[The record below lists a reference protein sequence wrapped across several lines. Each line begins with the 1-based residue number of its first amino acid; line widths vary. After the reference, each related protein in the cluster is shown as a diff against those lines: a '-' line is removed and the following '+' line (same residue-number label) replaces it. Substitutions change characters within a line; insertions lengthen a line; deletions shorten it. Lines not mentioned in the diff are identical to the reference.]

1 MSRLVKQTVHQGMK
15 RSQVLA
21 LEEEL
26 PATTDCCDVYFEHYQ
41 DFLNPYVGP
50 FVLLMCLDWRW
61 SKCNSFHDNQH
72 YNSQVLWDS
81 CLVLVNPYNRMVVV
95 LVHDPDLHHLHPVD
109 HHCNILDA
117 H

>member
-1 MSRLVKQTVHQGMK
+1 VHQDMK

-26 PATTDCCDVYFEHYQ
+26 PETSDCFDVYFEHYQ
-41 DFLNPYVGP
+41 ELLNPYAHVHL
-50 FVLLMCLDWRW
+50 FVLLMILGWRQ
-61 SKCNSFHDNQH
+61 SKCNSSLDNQH
-72 YNSQVLWDS
+72 YNSLVLWDS
-81 CLVLVNPYNRMVVV
+81 CLVLVNPGNRMVVV
-95 LVHDPDLHHLHPVD
+95 LAHDPDLCHRNSVD